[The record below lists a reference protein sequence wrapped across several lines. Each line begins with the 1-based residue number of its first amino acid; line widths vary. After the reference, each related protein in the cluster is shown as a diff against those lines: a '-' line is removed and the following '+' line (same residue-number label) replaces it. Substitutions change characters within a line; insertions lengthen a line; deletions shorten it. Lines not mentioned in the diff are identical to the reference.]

1 MKKTRILIADDHAL
15 MRIGL
20 KSMLRYQSD
29 MTVIGEATNGDAAV
43 QLTDELSPDVVIMD
57 LMMPV
62 LDGAAATRRIMERHP
77 DTRIIILTSFG
88 NSSDVARAIEYGA
101 VGAQIKEAPTESLID
116 AIRTVTAGGTAI
128 TPEIQ
133 QSIDDGPLS
142 ISLTERQRGILQSV
156 VRGLTNK
163 EISAQ
168 FGLSP
173 ISVKKYLSAIFAK
186 IGAANRTEA
195 AAIALN
201 KRLLGDQTNSDRI
214 ESQTSV
220 PRSVSR

>member
-20 KSMLRYQSD
+20 KSMLRYQPD
-29 MTVIGEATNGDAAV
+29 MSVIGEAANGDAAV
-43 QLTDELSPDVVIMD
+43 RLANELSPDVVIMD

-62 LDGAAATRRIMERHP
+62 LNGAEATRRILERHP

-88 NSSDVARAIEYGA
+88 NSSDVARAIGHGA

-116 AIRTVTAGGTAI
+116 AIRTVTGGGTAI
-128 TPEIQ
+128 APEIR

-163 EISAQ
+163 EIGAQ

-195 AAIALN
+195 AAIALR
-201 KRLLGDQTNSDRI
+201 KQLLKA
-214 ESQTSV
+214 
-220 PRSVSR
+220 

>member
-20 KSMLRYQSD
+20 KSMLRYQPD
-29 MTVIGEATNGDAAV
+29 MSVVGEATNGEAAV
-43 QLTDELSPDVVIMD
+43 RLADELSPDVIVMD

-62 LDGAAATRRIMERHP
+62 LDGAEATRRILANRP
-77 DTRIIILTSFG
+77 DARIVILTSFG
-88 NSSDVARAIEYGA
+88 SSADMVRALDYGA
-101 VGAQIKEAPTESLID
+101 VGAQIKEAPTESLIA
-116 AIRTVTAGGTAI
+116 AIRTVMNGERAI
-128 TPEIQ
+128 APEIQ
-133 QSIDDGPLS
+133 QVLDDEPAA
-142 ISLTERQRGILQSV
+142 IALTDRQRGILQSV

-173 ISVKKYLSAIFAK
+173 VSVKKYLSAIFTK

-195 AAIALN
+195 ASIALR
-201 KRLLGDQTNSDRI
+201 KHLLNI
-214 ESQTSV
+214 
-220 PRSVSR
+220 